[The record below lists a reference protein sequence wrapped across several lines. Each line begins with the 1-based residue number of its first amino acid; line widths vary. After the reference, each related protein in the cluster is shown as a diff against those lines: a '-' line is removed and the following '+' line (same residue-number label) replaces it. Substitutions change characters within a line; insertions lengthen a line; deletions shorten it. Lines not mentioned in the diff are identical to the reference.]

1 MFYLTNIKG
10 SLIYHKVINLIVVIT
25 LAIGMLYPLG
35 MATIIREIVIDRDLC
50 RYDDVENH
58 MIVDCFDTLTPL
70 EEYRDKL
77 SWLEVNGLEYGMITY
92 YISTAYVGG
101 GFRQVGFSSYTNE
114 YLEQEGYR
122 LVEGRLL
129 TEEEHEQ
136 GAPYCL
142 VSWGGSERRIGDK
155 INVLGN
161 ELEVVGI
168 VQCPM
173 MFGGIMVSQN
183 WLYRTIGNSRI
194 QFRISIHAPNGW
206 GDITQGDVRR
216 GLPLE
221 EISAVTRGEEIYKE
235 YYESIDQQIWKRLSS
250 SLMVLIPALCS
261 LAAILFGKVMEQKY
275 QIGLRMALGATKRQI
290 VIEIFFENFILF
302 IAAFCVDMVLF
313 IPVKRISTLV
323 SMYPGAALTAI
334 FLLFGAVSILLIS
347 IVIVA
352 VLMGKRQV
360 CEILKESQ

>member
-1 MFYLTNIKG
+1 MFYFTNIKG
-10 SLIYHKVINLIVVIT
+10 SLRYHRVINLIVVIT

-35 MATIIREIVIDRDLC
+35 MAAIIREIIINRDLC

-58 MIVDCFDTLTPL
+58 MVVDCFDTLAPL
-70 EEYRDKL
+70 EEYREKM
-77 SWLEVNGLEYGMITY
+77 SWLKENGLEYGMITY
-92 YISTAYVGG
+92 YTSTAYVNG
-101 GFRQVGFSSYTNE
+101 GFRQVGISSYTDE

-129 TEEEHEQ
+129 TEEEQEQ

-142 VSWGGSERRIGDK
+142 VQWGGDRRVGDV
-155 INVLGN
+155 INVMGN
-161 ELEVVGI
+161 ELEIVGI

-173 MFGGIMVSQN
+173 MFGGVMVSQN
-183 WLYRTIGNSRI
+183 WLYQTIGSSRI

-206 GDITQGDVRR
+206 GDITQGKVRR
-216 GLPLE
+216 GLPLLE
-221 EISAVTRGEEIYKE
+221 VSSITKGEEIYRE
-235 YYESIDQQIWKRLSS
+235 YYESIDKQIWKRLSS

-261 LAAILFGKVMEQKY
+261 MVAILFGKVMEQKY
-275 QIGLRMALGATKRQI
+275 QIGLRMALGASKRQT
-290 VIEIFFENFILF
+290 VLEIFLESFILF

-313 IPVKRISTLV
+313 IPVKRISTLI
-323 SMYPGAALTAI
+323 SMYPGVVLTVVFI
-334 FLLFGAVSILLIS
+334 LFGAVSTALIS

-352 VLMGKRQV
+352 TLVGKRPV